1 MIPSA
6 DHGPAHATES
16 LARTIRR
23 VTGLNPACCYQC
35 GKCSAGCPMA
45 EESLRP
51 HDVMRM
57 VNQGEVDRLLEGPA
71 IWLCLTC
78 ETCTSRCPNG
88 CDPARVMD
96 ALRELAI
103 QRDPTT
109 APKPIRAFHRAFLNQ
124 IKASGRIHEF
134 GLVAAFKMTGGP
146 LFQDVASAPGMVA
159 RGKLPLVPHRIAGVA
174 DVRRIFERCSDPEE
188 TR

>member
-1 MIPSA
+1 
-6 DHGPAHATES
+6 
-16 LARTIRR
+16 
-23 VTGLNPACCYQC
+23 
-35 GKCSAGCPMA
+35 MA

-88 CDPARVMD
+88 CDPAQVMD

-103 QRDPTT
+103 QRNPTT

-134 GLVAAFKMTGGP
+134 GLVAAFKMTGGLP
-146 LFQDVASAPGMVA
+146 EQTHPERIRLRTRQANGRLRAISAGRAKHPGDRSRALHALRSPVQGQEGCLHEMPDGLHPG
-159 RGKLPLVPHRIAGVA
+159 RHR
-174 DVRRIFERCSDPEE
+174 F
-188 TR
+188 